1 MGASL
6 VVQWLKIHLTMQERP
21 APSLVQ
27 KDRMYLRATKPEHCS
42 YLAHSRVHALQREK
56 PLQ

>member
-21 APSLVQ
+21 IRSLVQ
-27 KDRMYLRATKPEHCS
+27 EEPTCLRATKAEHHS
-42 YLAHSRVHALQREK
+42 YLAHSRAHALQ
-56 PLQ
+56 